1 MAQYDIN
8 LREYWRIIKK
18 RRWIILVTL
27 LLTGTFSTLFAVLNK
42 PVPLYKSTASVRLER
57 IMLSGGG
64 IYQESMPWNNAD
76 MLTTQAA
83 VVRSHGIVEK
93 AAKKLGMIPANL
105 TAEEVRANK
114 EYLATVLNLRGM
126 VESDFE
132 QQIGVLNI
140 HVQSQDPRLSMR
152 LANTV
157 AEVYREER
165 INDGNKRSVSQK
177 GFIES
182 QLNQAREKLK
192 ASEEAAK
199 AYREQNK
206 LVSIEAESS
215 AVVGKL
221 QTLQASY
228 DKALVN
234 AQKAAEIRR
243 LLDRAGATP
252 LGSKTS
258 FHLEDAPAT
267 YKTFNDKLV
276 QLMLER
282 DTLLKTYTELY
293 PQVAEIRKQ
302 IGELIVTMKGQLAAF
317 EAGLRDDIRDL
328 KGKIDETSAQV
339 RMLPEKRLELSRLE
353 RQIQLNQDVFNM
365 LERKHQEAQ
374 ITNAERVET
383 VQIIRPALESQSPSN
398 APKIKEKALAGFLI
412 GLILGIA
419 FAFLVEMF
427 DTSLGAIEEI
437 ESLLGVHVL
446 GLIPHVSQQ
455 EIKDTLKEKYAGD
468 VDTEVA
474 ERGARL
480 VSHFAPKSRLAESYR
495 AIRTN
500 LAFACLDKDIKT
512 IVLTSSSPEEGKTT
526 SIVNLAITMAQ
537 GGNRVLLI
545 EGDLRKPMIS
555 RMFGMDYVPGLSDVL
570 LGSYEWRKVVRTIS
584 DIMTGTLSTD
594 DILQTPGIENLH
606 ILSSGT
612 IPPNPAELIYSKAIG
627 EFIAEVRAA
636 YDVVLI
642 DAPPLLAA
650 TDAALLAAKADAV
663 VMVYRVGRIPRGVL
677 KRAKAQLDNVKA
689 NVIGVILNGLKA
701 ELSSD
706 YADYKY
712 KYYYYF
718 SKKTDD
724 KPETPADRIRALP
737 ERLRSRLGLAGGGLP
752 GQPATERRRPL
763 SIRSLRERLQG
774 PGAARP
780 SIGRDP
786 KEEKRA
792 AILRAGV
799 FFMAVLF
806 LLTGIL
812 YQMGLLRFAL
822 PSLSAEKTQHRGA
835 AMHREGRVAADDGLR
850 FAAAAGNPVYRA
862 KIRVAGHAGIPSET
876 APHRGEPLT
885 HPAVAYAVIPQ
896 PRE

>member
-1 MAQYDIN
+1 MTQYDLN

-18 RRWIILVTL
+18 RRWIILFTVI
-27 LLTGTFSTLFAVLNK
+27 LTGSFSTLFALLNK

-64 IYQESMPWNNAD
+64 IYQEAMPWTNPD
-76 MLTTQAA
+76 LLTTQAA
-83 VVRSHGIVEK
+83 VIRSHGIVEQ
-93 AAKKLGMIPANL
+93 AAKKLGMIPATL
-105 TAEEVRANK
+105 TSEEVRANK
-114 EYLATVLNLRGM
+114 EYLATVLSLRNL
-126 VESDFE
+126 VDSDFE
-132 QQIGVLNI
+132 QQMGVINI
-140 HVQSQDPRLSMR
+140 NVKSVDPRLAMR
-152 LANTV
+152 LANTL

-165 INDGNKRSVSQK
+165 ITDGNKRSVSQR
-177 GFIES
+177 GFIEA

-206 LVSIEAESS
+206 LFSIDAESS
-215 AVVGKL
+215 GMVTKL
-221 QTLQASY
+221 QAMQASY

-234 AQKAAEIRR
+234 AQKVAEIRR
-243 LLDRAGATP
+243 ILDRAEATP

-258 FHLEDAPAT
+258 FYLEDAPAT
-267 YKTFNDKLV
+267 YKSFNDKLV

-282 DTLLKTYTELY
+282 DTLLKTYTDLY

-302 IGELIVTMKGQLAAF
+302 MGEIIVTMKGQLAAF
-317 EAGLRDDIRDL
+317 DTVLKEDIRDL
-328 KGKIDETSAQV
+328 KAKIDEASGQV
-339 RMLPEKRLELSRLE
+339 KMLPEKRLEISRLE
-353 RQIQLNQDVFNM
+353 RQIQTNQDVFTM
-365 LERKHQEAQ
+365 LERKHQETQ

-383 VQIIRPALESQSPSN
+383 VQIIRPALEAGEPAN
-398 APKIKEKALAGFLI
+398 PPKIKETAFAGFLI

-419 FAFLVEMF
+419 FSFLIEMF

-437 ESLLGVHVL
+437 ESLMGVHVL

-455 EIKDTLKEKYAGD
+455 EIKDTLREKYSGE
-468 VDTEVA
+468 VDAEVA

-480 VSHFAPKSRLAESYR
+480 VSHFAPQSRLAESYR

-500 LAFACLDKDIKT
+500 LAFAGLDKDIKT
-512 IVLTSSSPEEGKTT
+512 IVVTSSSPEEGKTT

-537 GGNRVLLI
+537 GGSRVLLI

-570 LGSYEWRKVVRTIS
+570 LGSYEWKKVVRTIS
-584 DIMTGTLSTD
+584 DIMTGTLSID

-627 EFIAEVRAA
+627 EFISEVRAA
-636 YDVVLI
+636 YDYVLI

-663 VMVYRVGRIPRGVL
+663 VMVYRVGKIPRGVL
-677 KRAKAQLDNVKA
+677 KRAKAQLDAVKA
-689 NVIGVILNGLKA
+689 NVIGIILNGLKA

-718 SKKTDD
+718 RKTDGQ
-724 KPETPADRIRALP
+724 PETPAEKIRAIPARFKALLGIAP
-737 ERLRSRLGLAGGGLP
+737 DGLAGEKADEIRKSLP
-752 GQPATERRRPL
+752 GGSIAARVRQLRRR
-763 SIRSLRERLQG
+763 RSPAG
-774 PGAARP
+774 PRP
-780 SIGRDP
+780 
-786 KEEKRA
+786 EEKKISMVKA
-792 AILRAGV
+792 SMFLI
-799 FFMAVLF
+799 AVIF
-806 LLTGIL
+806 LAMGIL
-812 YQMGLLRFAL
+812 YQMGVLKFAL
-822 PSLSAEKTQHRGA
+822 PSLNAQKVQQRGVSMHRGDRA
-835 AMHREGRVAADDGLR
+835 ATDALTRGVAY
-850 FAAAAGNPVYRA
+850 AGNPVYRA
-862 KIRVAGHAGIPSET
+862 KLRPAGQTNPLPQTSAGQGGDASALSAI
-876 APHRGEPLT
+876 
-885 HPAVAYAVIPQ
+885 AYAAPSAR
-896 PRE
+896 RE